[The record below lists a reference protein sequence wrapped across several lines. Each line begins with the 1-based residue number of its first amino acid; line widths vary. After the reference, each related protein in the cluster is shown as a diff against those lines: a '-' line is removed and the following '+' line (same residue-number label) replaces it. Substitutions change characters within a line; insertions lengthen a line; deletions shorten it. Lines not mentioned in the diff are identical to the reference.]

1 MVSCL
6 LESRVGAVVDKTV
19 TNRSFDVAPF
29 IFDNISTRIRSPRIS
44 HIRFGHSI
52 CDTQDLIEIRTTPI
66 RDRQC
71 EVRVPL
77 RGLRKLGCANFGRG
91 APKRGER
98 RAVSSEDFVS
108 SDRGVLGASLFDY
121 DVNLIVDYVTNI

>member
-1 MVSCL
+1 MSRPLFSTTSVLVSAARAYL
-6 LESRVGAVVDKTV
+6 
-19 TNRSFDVAPF
+19 
-29 IFDNISTRIRSPRIS
+29 IFVLDIRS
-44 HIRFGHSI
+44 

-66 RDRQC
+66 RDRQR